1 MTARSSGFTAT
12 FTRNSDGSYNDAPG
26 IEATL
31 VHTSLNDTLTFH
43 ATGEVYVFS
52 STGGGL
58 ESDQDKNGN
67 QLTLG
72 TGGKLT
78 DTQRGLVAWSA
89 SPIWRARPPALATT
103 PTSSSPALLIP

>member
-1 MTARSSGFTAT
+1 MAAEPSGFTAT

-78 DTQRGLVAWSA
+78 DTQGRVGDWWPGRHHRSGGQDHQLWLQ
-89 SPIWRARPPALATT
+89 RQPAAHQHY
-103 PTSSSPALLIP
+103 